1 MSRSW
6 GWGWGWGW
14 RTALMVAAACVAAA
28 AWSMHR
34 SPALAQSDTETRSAQ
49 GLIEDLGGA
58 TTTAPDAAPRALT
71 VAVVVDLRLAPLHT
85 PDGGVGAGRADLDRV
100 LDIARLLADNR
111 DVPLTV
117 AVSFET
123 FDALALADDDASVAL
138 LREAVQGRQLL
149 AEPWTRLDVD
159 DWMQA
164 GRADVVRDGMARS
177 SDALAWLGL
186 QASATMLL
194 DAAPTSDSVSLLTE
208 ESTGVVAFVVPGPD
222 ADRRPASPVTLLAG
236 PDGTG
241 RLTAQ
246 RDGAIEA
253 LLANPDSELGGRR
266 SLAELAR
273 IASEQ
278 QADAVIVAVTAH
290 GPAAHGIGSLLE
302 GIDADPALAPATV
315 DEVLATTQPAGR
327 REPAPAGQAPTA
339 GDFGA
344 YLVRRAPTEQR
355 LGAYEALLGEDR
367 AAAAPLRTMLAASA
381 NSQLNASERAEY
393 LDAVDEQVA
402 SGTRGLDFTE
412 RGPIT
417 ITTRRA
423 GLPVT
428 LVNSR
433 SSDVTVAVE
442 LDSEPLGAVT
452 AERLLVRLEPG
463 RNDLTVPI
471 EADMSGS
478 ATVEVAVS
486 TPDADGA
493 IVLATGTLR
502 VRHAP
507 TEGLDSLILLAAAAG
522 LALWWLR
529 TAPKSRS
536 ATAAG
541 AGATVA
547 ASAAGAPVAADR
559 GGHRRP
565 PEPEQQH
572 EEAT

>member
-1 MSRSW
+1 
-6 GWGWGWGW
+6 
-14 RTALMVAAACVAAA
+14 
-28 AWSMHR
+28 
-34 SPALAQSDTETRSAQ
+34 
-49 GLIEDLGGA
+49 
-58 TTTAPDAAPRALT
+58 
-71 VAVVVDLRLAPLHT
+71 
-85 PDGGVGAGRADLDRV
+85 
-100 LDIARLLADNR
+100 
-111 DVPLTV
+111 
-117 AVSFET
+117 
-123 FDALALADDDASVAL
+123 
-138 LREAVQGRQLL
+138 
-149 AEPWTRLDVD
+149 
-159 DWMQA
+159 
-164 GRADVVRDGMARS
+164 
-177 SDALAWLGL
+177 
-186 QASATMLL
+186 
-194 DAAPTSDSVSLLTE
+194 
-208 ESTGVVAFVVPGPD
+208 
-222 ADRRPASPVTLLAG
+222 
-236 PDGTG
+236 
-241 RLTAQ
+241 
-246 RDGAIEA
+246 
-253 LLANPDSELGGRR
+253 
-266 SLAELAR
+266 
-273 IASEQ
+273 
-278 QADAVIVAVTAH
+278 
-290 GPAAHGIGSLLE
+290 
-302 GIDADPALAPATV
+302 
-315 DEVLATTQPAGR
+315 
-327 REPAPAGQAPTA
+327 
-339 GDFGA
+339 
-344 YLVRRAPTEQR
+344 
-355 LGAYEALLGEDR
+355 
-367 AAAAPLRTMLAASA
+367 MLAASA

-547 ASAAGAPVAADR
+547 ASAADTPVAADR

-565 PEPEQQH
+565 PEPEQQN